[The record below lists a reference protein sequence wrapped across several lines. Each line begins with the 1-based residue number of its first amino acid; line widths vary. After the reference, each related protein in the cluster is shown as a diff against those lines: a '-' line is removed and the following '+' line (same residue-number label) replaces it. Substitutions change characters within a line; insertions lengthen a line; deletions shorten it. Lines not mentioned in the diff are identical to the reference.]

1 MTIYEFISSFI
12 ALIASI
18 ISIVALV
25 RTRKN
30 THRLIELEEVHAK
43 LSERQLQK
51 MDEQEQEILKANLT
65 VRLDSVGSQ
74 NRFVVENSGPAT
86 ASKIYFSL
94 GQDNQHNPLVSG
106 DYDKKSPYP
115 ALNRNESFF
124 FLAHFPL
131 AITQM
136 VYDIDVRWLNEDGSQ
151 TNRKYAVSR

>member
-1 MTIYEFISSFI
+1 LTIYEFVSSSI

-30 THRLIELEEVHAK
+30 THRLIELEEVHAR

-51 MDEQEQEILKANLT
+51 MDEQDQQTLKANVT
-65 VRLDSVGSQ
+65 VSLERTGSQ
-74 NRFVVENSGPAT
+74 NRFVIENSGPAT
-86 ASKIYFSL
+86 ASKIHFAL
-94 GQDNQHNPLVSG
+94 GQDNQQNPLVSG

-115 ALNRNESFF
+115 ALNRNESY
-124 FLAHFPL
+124 FLL
-131 AITQM
+131 ASIPMDVTQM

-151 TNRKYAVSR
+151 TKRKYAVSR

>member
-1 MTIYEFISSFI
+1 MTIYEFVSSSI

-30 THRLIELEEVHAK
+30 THRLIELEEVHAR

-51 MDEQEQEILKANLT
+51 MDEQEQQTLKANIT
-65 VRLDSVGSQ
+65 VSLERTGSQ
-74 NRFVVENSGPAT
+74 NRFVVENSGPST

-115 ALNRNESFF
+115 ALNQNESY
-124 FLAHFPL
+124 FLL
-131 AITQM
+131 ASIPMDVTQM
-136 VYDIDVRWLNEDGSQ
+136 VYDIDVRWLNEDGTQ
-151 TNRKYAVSR
+151 TKRKYAVSR